1 RRRACVARGDLLH
14 TADLLRLLRL
24 LGHGHR
30 PRPDVWFSLPRKFPV
45 AVHRGYGAG
54 ILATLAYVAVVVVSR
69 LPLRA
74 AWGQS
79 RLAAQDVSEPR
90 DRVFPVR
97 PLARR
102 ELELRDLGSLSRN
115 VPGTRAPRPGCGS
128 AAALVAVS
136 SRLSA
141 ARRDDRMG
149 VLPGRYAADR
159 D

>member
-1 RRRACVARGDLLH
+1 
-14 TADLLRLLRL
+14 
-24 LGHGHR
+24 
-30 PRPDVWFSLPRKFPV
+30 V

-102 ELELRDLGSLSRN
+102 ELELRDLGSVSRN
-115 VPGTRAPRPGCGS
+115 VPGTGAPRPGCGS

-159 D
+159 DGVFAHDVRLARSGRSHAVHPDVLPDAGSHT